1 MAFKNKGIAFLVGTL
16 VGSVIGSA
24 TALLFAPKSGKE
36 LRGDIK
42 AGTEKVLEAGS
53 EAIDGVSETVF
64 EVSKKIEDGAVKAVC
79 SAKQGVQKVVDGFKW
94 GKAQAGDEQ
103 TAEQEEDFAEAQ
115 QSELVLAQGEELAQE
130 QLAEQTEQ
138 EQVLHN

>member
-42 AGTEKVLEAGS
+42 AGTEKVIEAGS

-64 EVSKKIEDGAVKAVC
+64 EVSKKIEDGAVKAVR
-79 SAKQGVQKVVDGFKW
+79 SAKEGVQKVVAGFKS

-103 TAEQEEDFAEAQ
+103 EDFAEAQ

>member
-1 MAFKNKGIAFLVGTL
+1 MAFKNKGIAFFVGTL

-42 AGTEKVLEAGS
+42 AGTEKVIEKGS

-64 EVSKKIEDGAVKAVC
+64 EVSKKIEDGATKAVHT
-79 SAKQGVQKVVDGFKW
+79 AKQGVQKVVDGFKR
-94 GKAQAGDEQ
+94 GKSQDCEQ
-103 TAEQEEDFAEAQ
+103 QQE
-115 QSELVLAQGEELAQE
+115 G
-130 QLAEQTEQ
+130 LAE
-138 EQVLHN
+138 

>member
-42 AGTEKVLEAGS
+42 AGTEKVIEAGS

-79 SAKQGVQKVVDGFKW
+79 SAKQGVQKVVDGFKR

-115 QSELVLAQGEELAQE
+115 QSELVLSQGEELAQE
-130 QLAEQTEQ
+130 QLDEHTEQ